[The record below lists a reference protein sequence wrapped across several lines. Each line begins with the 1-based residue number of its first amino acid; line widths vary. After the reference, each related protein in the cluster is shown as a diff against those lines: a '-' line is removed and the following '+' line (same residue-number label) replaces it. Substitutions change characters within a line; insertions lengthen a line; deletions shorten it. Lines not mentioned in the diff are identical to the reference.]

1 MSCFSLTSTL
11 LKLLDLTS
19 PSWSSADDITL
30 DFTPIKNIH
39 FFQLSTTISLFLPFY
54 YGEQRVLSSIWIN
67 ISVWAPNIIFS
78 PFSESFFLFLFFSP
92 HTLLLP
98 SYQHFNIL
106 YISILKKKHLSEFH
120 IFLQLLTHFS
130 HIYRK
135 TSWVFYNQSLYFFTS
150 HLLLTYCGLVSYL
163 TLYRSYSHWNKKI
176 KNGLPVTKCS
186 RLLYFYSS

>member
-1 MSCFSLTSTL
+1 MTLPWTLHPSKIFIFSSFLPPYLYFFLFIMVNKGSFL
-11 LKLLDLTS
+11 LSGL
-19 PSWSSADDITL
+19 
-30 DFTPIKNIH
+30 
-39 FFQLSTTISLFLPFY
+39 ISLSGLQILSFLLF
-54 YGEQRVLSSIWIN
+54 QSL
-67 ISVWAPNIIFS
+67 FS
-78 PFSESFFLFLFFSP
+78 YFLFFSP

-163 TLYRSYSHWNKKI
+163 TPYRSYSHWNKKI